1 MFHWDLQKQNI
12 PPEFIKAVQKDF
24 PPIIAS
30 LLWRRG
36 VKNIN
41 EVEKFLKSDYQRDL
55 YDPYLMKGMD
65 KTVERIFQAI
75 KQQEKIAIF
84 GDYDVDGICSALI
97 LEITLKKLGANL
109 LDSAYFPDR
118 DKEGYGLNEQA
129 INYLIDQKGADL
141 IISVDCGISNFEES
155 ILIKNKKKE
164 LIICDHHDAPAKLP
178 QTPYILDPWQRGDQ
192 YPFKGLCAAGV
203 LFKLSQALVTQAR
216 KNKIANIEAGFLK
229 WMLDL
234 VALATVADV
243 VPLIDENRVLVKYGL
258 IVLGKTRRLGLV
270 ELIKKA
276 KLELRMNN
284 LTTFDIGYILAPRIN
299 AAGRVKHASL
309 SYDLLRTDN
318 SNQAKQLSEEI
329 EMHNQFRQK
338 ISQEKIKEIE
348 NKLPSKENLESV
360 IFEGGEEWPIGI
372 LGLVAGHFTQKYY
385 RPAFIFSQKGDI
397 CKASARGIKE
407 IHLVRIL
414 EKVKDLLLGYG
425 GHKKA
430 AGFSFLAKNTEKLKN
445 KIRALVDELI
455 KGIDLKPTI
464 KIDSVIFPEEINW
477 DLAEAIS
484 LMSPFGENNPSPI
497 FLVKNLKT
505 INQRLVG
512 NGEKHLKL
520 NLFDDEKGY
529 IFKAIGF
536 NLNGLTEKYLVGD
549 KIDIV
554 FELMPGEFNGF
565 KELSLKI
572 IDLRLAEKQSNESKI

>member
-1 MFHWDLQKQNI
+1 MFHWDLKKQNI
-12 PPEFIKAVQKDF
+12 PQEFIKAIQKDF
-24 PPIIAS
+24 PPILAS
-30 LLWRRG
+30 LLWNRG
-36 VKNIN
+36 VKSIN

-65 KTVERIFQAI
+65 KVVERIFQAI
-75 KQQEKIAIF
+75 KRREKIAIF

-109 LDSAYFPDR
+109 LESAYFPDR

-129 INYLIDQKGADL
+129 VNYLIDQKGADL
-141 IISVDCGISNFEES
+141 IITVDCGISNFEES
-155 ILIKNKKKE
+155 KLIESKKKE

-178 QTPYILDPWQRGDQ
+178 KTPYILDPWQKGDQ

-203 LFKLSQALVTQAR
+203 LFKLSQALVAQAR
-216 KNKIANIEAGFLK
+216 KNKIVDVEAGFLK

-258 IVLGKTRRLGLV
+258 IVLGKTRRLGLL

-276 KLELRMNN
+276 KLESRMNN
-284 LTTFDIGYILAPRIN
+284 LTAFDIGYILAPRIN
-299 AAGRVKHASL
+299 AAGRMKHASL
-309 SYDLLRTDN
+309 SYNLLRTNN
-318 SNQAKQLSEEI
+318 SDQAKRLAEEI
-329 EMHNQFRQK
+329 EMQNQLRQK
-338 ISQEKIKEIE
+338 ITQEKVKEIG
-348 NKLPSKENLESV
+348 SRISSGENLESI
-360 IFEGGEEWPIGI
+360 IFEGGEDWPVGI
-372 LGLVAGHFTQKYY
+372 LGLIAGHFTQKYY
-385 RPAFIFSQKGDI
+385 RPTFIFSQKGDI

-407 IHLVRIL
+407 VHLVRIL

-430 AGFSFLAKNTEKLKN
+430 AGFSFLTKDKEKLKN
-445 KIRALVDELI
+445 KIRDLVNELV
-455 KGIDLKPTI
+455 KGIELKPTVR
-464 KIDSVIFPEEINW
+464 IDSVILPEEINW

-484 LMSPFGENNPSPI
+484 LMSPFGESNPSPI
-497 FLVKNLKT
+497 FLVKKLKT
-505 INQRLVG
+505 INQKLVG

-520 NLFDDEKGY
+520 NLFDEEKGY

-572 IDLRLAEKQSNESKI
+572 IDLRLAENN

>member
-1 MFHWDLQKQNI
+1 MFHWDLKKQDI
-12 PPEFIKAVQKDF
+12 PQEFIKAVQKDF
-24 PPIIAS
+24 PPILAS
-30 LLWRRG
+30 LLWNRG
-36 VKNIN
+36 VKSIN

-65 KTVERIFQAI
+65 KVVERIFQAI
-75 KQQEKIAIF
+75 KRREKIAIF

-109 LDSAYFPDR
+109 LESAYFPDR

-129 INYLIDQKGADL
+129 VNYLIDQKGADL
-141 IISVDCGISNFEES
+141 IITVDCGISNFEES
-155 ILIKNKKKE
+155 KLIKSKKKE

-178 QTPYILDPWQRGDQ
+178 KTPYILDPWQKGDQ

-203 LFKLSQALVTQAR
+203 LFKLSQALVAQAR
-216 KNKIANIEAGFLK
+216 KNKIVDIEVGFLK

-258 IVLGKTRRLGLV
+258 IVLGKTRRLGLL

-276 KLELRMNN
+276 KLESRMNN
-284 LTTFDIGYILAPRIN
+284 LTAFDIGYILAPRIN
-299 AAGRVKHASL
+299 AAGRMKHASL
-309 SYDLLRTDN
+309 SYNLLRTNN
-318 SNQAKQLSEEI
+318 SDQAKRLAEEI
-329 EMHNQFRQK
+329 EMQNQLRQK
-338 ISQEKIKEIE
+338 ITQEKVKEIG
-348 NKLPSKENLESV
+348 SRISSGENLESI
-360 IFEGGEEWPIGI
+360 IFEGGEDWPVGI
-372 LGLVAGHFTQKYY
+372 LGLIAGHFTQKYY
-385 RPAFIFSQKGDI
+385 RPTFIFSQKGDI

-407 IHLVRIL
+407 VHLVRIL

-430 AGFSFLAKNTEKLKN
+430 AGFSFLTKDKEKLKN
-445 KIRALVDELI
+445 KIRDLVDELV
-455 KGIDLKPTI
+455 KGVELKPTVR
-464 KIDSVIFPEEINW
+464 IDSAILPEEINW

-484 LMSPFGENNPSPI
+484 LMSPFGESNPSPI
-497 FLVKNLKT
+497 FLVKKLKT
-505 INQRLVG
+505 INQKLVG

-520 NLFDDEKGY
+520 NLFDEEKGY

-572 IDLRLAEKQSNESKI
+572 IDLRLAENN